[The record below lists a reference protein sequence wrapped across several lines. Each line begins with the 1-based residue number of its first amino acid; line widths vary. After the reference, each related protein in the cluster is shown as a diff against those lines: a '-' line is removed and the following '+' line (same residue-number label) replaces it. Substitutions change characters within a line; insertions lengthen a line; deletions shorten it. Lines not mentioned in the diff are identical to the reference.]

1 MPEIYDYAEHDFVLQ
16 GEPETTPVIIAA
28 DQVIPAR
35 TPLKLNTTSGEY
47 EIADVTASKAVR
59 MSVYPIDTTGAAKE
73 AQVYKQGQF
82 NIGLVNW
89 PTAADTAAKKTLMFA
104 GSEIAV
110 GMLHAI

>member
-1 MPEIYDYAEHDFVLQ
+1 MAEQYDYKEHDFVLQ

-35 TPLKLNTTSGEY
+35 TPLKLNTTTGEY
-47 EIADVTASKAVR
+47 EIADATAQKAVR
-59 MSVYPIDTTGAAKE
+59 MTAYAIDTTGAAKG

-89 PTAADTAAKKTLMFA
+89 PVTADTAAKKTLMFA

-110 GMLHAI
+110 GMPHAV